1 MDMCTFLGTML
12 RAKNYKRD
20 PYVHPSWF
28 LVWLILTVAHIDTAG
43 HVGQKTRIGLRQ
55 NTVSSSLSVL
65 TELVGNK
72 GI

>member
-1 MDMCTFLGTML
+1 MSTLHG
-12 RAKNYKRD
+12 
-20 PYVHPSWF
+20 P